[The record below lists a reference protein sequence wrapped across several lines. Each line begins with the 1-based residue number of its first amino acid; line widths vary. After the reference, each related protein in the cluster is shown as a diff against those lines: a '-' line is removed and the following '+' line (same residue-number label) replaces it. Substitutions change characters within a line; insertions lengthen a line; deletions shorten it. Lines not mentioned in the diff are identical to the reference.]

1 MPSLRNFLHRE
12 GLCCTISSVV
22 VVVLSLEAVSYTHL
36 DVYKRQSRDCTTR
49 ELAEVLGITPRRVE
63 SLAAAGWI
71 ETSPSSTP
79 RRLRF
84 PLLCAVKQYIDYLRG
99 S

>member
-1 MPSLRNFLHRE
+1 MDKDHAAMTAEAEAELAAMLIEQLQSMPDPLRD
-12 GLCCTISSVV
+12 
-22 VVVLSLEAVSYTHL
+22 LSAALGI
-36 DVYKRQSRDCTTR
+36 SRDCTTR
-49 ELAEVLGITPRRVE
+49 ELAEVLGITPRHVE

>member
-1 MPSLRNFLHRE
+1 MDEE
-12 GLCCTISSVV
+12 GAALASKG
-22 VVVLSLEAVSYTHL
+22 EAELAAMLIAQLQSAPDPLQELTATL
-36 DVYKRQSRDCTTR
+36 GISRDCTTR
-49 ELAEVLGITPRRVE
+49 ELAEVLGITPRRIE

-71 ETSPSSTP
+71 GTSPSSTS

-84 PLLCAVKQYIDYLRG
+84 PLLHAVREYIDYLRG

>member
-1 MPSLRNFLHRE
+1 MDEEQTAMTAEAEAELAAMLIEQLQSMPDPLQD
-12 GLCCTISSVV
+12 
-22 VVVLSLEAVSYTHL
+22 LSAALGI
-36 DVYKRQSRDCTTR
+36 SRDCTTR

-71 ETSPSSTP
+71 GTSPSSTS

-84 PLLCAVKQYIDYLRG
+84 PLLHAVREYIDYLRG

>member
-1 MPSLRNFLHRE
+1 MDKDHAAMTAEAESELAAMLIEQLQSMPDPLRD
-12 GLCCTISSVV
+12 
-22 VVVLSLEAVSYTHL
+22 LSAALGI
-36 DVYKRQSRDCTTR
+36 SRDCTTR

-84 PLLCAVKQYIDYLRG
+84 QLLCAVKQYIDYLRG

>member
-1 MPSLRNFLHRE
+1 MDKDHAAMTAEAEAELAAMLIEQLQSMPDPLRD
-12 GLCCTISSVV
+12 
-22 VVVLSLEAVSYTHL
+22 LSAALGI
-36 DVYKRQSRDCTTR
+36 SRDCTTR